1 MKKEINLI
9 ELHACKDAIIF
20 AELYNTPREAWDYC
34 PRGDWMLWLAS
45 KLKVDERKLFLAKGR
60 CAETV
65 IHLMKDQRSK
75 DAVQAAIDY
84 GEGRIEKDQLKTAA
98 YAAYSA
104 YTAAYSAYTADTYDA
119 YTAAYSAY
127 TAAYSAYTAAYSAYT
142 ADTYDAYTAAYSAYT
157 AASAY
162 AATAYAAAARTKNR
176 LQTANICREI
186 LTDEI
191 FEEEVK
197 DYDGGDDGEAWSGGF
212 ASNH

>member
-104 YTAAYSAYTADTYDA
+104 YTAA
-119 YTAAYSAY
+119 
-127 TAAYSAYTAAYSAYT
+127 
-142 ADTYDAYTAAYSAYT
+142 
-157 AASAY
+157 SAY